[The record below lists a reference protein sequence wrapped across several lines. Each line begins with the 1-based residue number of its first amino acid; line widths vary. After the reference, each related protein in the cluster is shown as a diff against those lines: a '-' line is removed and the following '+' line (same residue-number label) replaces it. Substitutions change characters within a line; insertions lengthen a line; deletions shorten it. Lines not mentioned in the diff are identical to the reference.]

1 MALASHPL
9 EGTAR
14 GLVQCDRTMSAGI
27 VITFL
32 GTGSG
37 IPTLQRN
44 LACVALQREGEL
56 FLLDCGEAAQIG
68 MRRAGLGWGRLEAI
82 LISHMHGDHVT
93 GLPGIMMSLQ
103 MAENPPEGVHVSWE
117 HEVDPT
123 IQRRI
128 KQLMH
133 AEVVSPALNRLVRS
147 HEVPDVPLWS
157 AWSLLPLS
165 SLSRA
170 ETSGG
175 VSGPPRPGLAADA
188 SGGACRVRRA
198 RRGPGPPPAR

>member
-1 MALASHPL
+1 MAPTREQIASF
-9 EGTAR
+9 EER
-14 GLVQCDRTMSAGI
+14 GYLV
-27 VITFL
+27 V
-32 GTGSG
+32 
-37 IPTLQRN
+37 
-44 LACVALQREGEL
+44 EE
-56 FLLDCGEAAQIG
+56 
-68 MRRAGLGWGRLEAI
+68 
-82 LISHMHGDHVT
+82 LISSEWLREIQEETADLHE
-93 GLPGIMMSLQ
+93 Q